1 VCPWCHHFYS
11 NVGQLEVNLF
21 HLNRPEIKKK
31 HASLPEM
38 VVSKIS
44 RSSSS
49 SSSFAYR
56 YWMLIKP
63 LGKIIKKKQSNLHC
77 YTLHFFFRL
86 CFDDRRP
93 RLLASQKCYPAI
105 QSLIYFNASFFC
117 CYFQVFK
124 LPEAFY
130 YFSRMLHYSTWSFTF
145 TATLRINRNS
155 RARQFIF
162 GWISGIV
169 IRLLVTLYSSFIL
182 AVSRWRQAFFIY

>member
-1 VCPWCHHFYS
+1 MSSVFP

-44 RSSSS
+44 RSSPS

-77 YTLHFFFRL
+77 YTLHFFLPAVRRRQAPAVARL
-86 CFDDRRP
+86 PKMLSRYSKSHLFQRFFFFVIFKSLNCP
-93 RLLASQKCYPAI
+93 RLSTIFQECYITVLGLLHSQLHCASTEI
-105 QSLIYFNASFFC
+105 REHVNLFSVEF
-117 CYFQVFK
+117 
-124 LPEAFY
+124 PELWLDY
-130 YFSRMLHYSTWSFTF
+130 
-145 TATLRINRNS
+145 
-155 RARQFIF
+155 
-162 GWISGIV
+162 
-169 IRLLVTLYSSFIL
+169 
-182 AVSRWRQAFFIY
+182 